1 MSSNLEYLL
10 KLHRNGVITDDALQ
24 KGIRI
29 LREPSEAPTE
39 VPSPP
44 KTEVPSI
51 QTENKRA
58 KRNKKKKEKR
68 LKK

>member
-1 MSSNLEYLL
+1 MSTNLEYLL
-10 KLHRNGVITDDALQ
+10 QLHRNGVITDDDLQ

-29 LREPSEAPTE
+29 LKEPSEAPTE

-44 KTEVPSI
+44 KTKVPSI

-58 KRNKKKKEKR
+58 KRNKKKKEKG
-68 LKK
+68 